1 MNKAALGYLGSSNLC
16 GATDTTSSYAPVGK
30 WFGADTFSLDSCDGH
45 STNAARLRAF
55 IATDMT
61 MTMTMTMTPTAPQV
75 SAQTTT
81 LPDDFAA
88 KLSTVLPRLLS
99 QPGALPDDWAP
110 MATTYDLPRFDS
122 EAAFAARFDAALTT
136 IIGENIQDVAA
147 LRRLLVG
154 CGLPYDYARL
164 GQPLST
170 VYELLVQAKTSAAQA
185 CSFAS
190 VTKPWLSVVEDPQR
204 TLPVRIFAE
213 GTLPISARLRDQL
226 AARNVELHEN
236 FPAASN
242 QTIAKRSD
250 VLTVLV
256 RNEVFVGDV
265 RNEPADAVCY
275 PLANGGMLLTADATR
290 IAPRGI
296 QLVRKR
302 TVSALLAA
310 DALRELE
317 HEAGLTSPP
326 ETQASP
332 TVCDAALRNLFPDV
346 AQAVYFCTGLAAE
359 AAAFTAVVQI
369 LSADE
374 IPTSAGV
381 ERGQSPVSFFYAQNG
396 YGGTGQLITDL
407 LATTMPLLPVPL
419 PVMDATSTEPRSV
432 LVDKIAECLQNL
444 GGAAAC
450 VFIETPT
457 NPELQMHD
465 MAALVAAVRGYQK
478 TWGRTVPI
486 LVDTTLAP
494 LYPALA
500 AQVAHEWPFILVKSG
515 SKYFTK
521 GKTTL
526 GVVACGSHPLA
537 RRIVTAAQGI
547 GVDTDSLAK
556 PGQLAKLRD
565 GLSDLRERMAAI
577 AVNTSALVAGMRAA
591 LAARGHEVALFAMT
605 SAHVDAGLAC
615 GLLSFYLPP
624 APTEYSDLVDD
635 FVDSMLVAAPELV
648 KSRVSYG
655 QSTGGGMLDYFYIIN
670 PQESTQ
676 GSLSAAV
683 KNAQK
688 RNNVQICRISVPAI
702 ADVAGLLV
710 TMEPF
715 FERKYG
721 PRQH

>member
-1 MNKAALGYLGSSNLC
+1 
-16 GATDTTSSYAPVGK
+16 
-30 WFGADTFSLDSCDGH
+30 
-45 STNAARLRAF
+45 
-55 IATDMT
+55 
-61 MTMTMTMTPTAPQV
+61 MTPTATAA
-75 SAQTTT
+75 STTAHAGT
-81 LPDDFAA
+81 TISIDFAA
-88 KLSTVLPRLLS
+88 KLATVLPRLLG

-122 EAAFAARFDAALTT
+122 EAAFAARFDAVLTT
-136 IIGENIQDVAA
+136 IIRENIHEVAA
-147 LRRLLVG
+147 LRELLVG

-190 VTKPWLSVVEDPQR
+190 VTKPWLSVIEDPQR

-213 GTLPISARLRDQL
+213 GTLPISAGLRSQL
-226 AARNVELHEN
+226 AARKVELHEN
-236 FPAASN
+236 YPVASI
-242 QTIAKRSD
+242 QTLAKRSD

-256 RNEVFVGDV
+256 RSAIFVGDV

-275 PLANGGMLLTADATR
+275 PLTNGGMLLTSDATR

-317 HEAGLTSPP
+317 HEAALSSPTEP
-326 ETQASP
+326 QASP
-332 TVCDAALRNLFPDV
+332 AECDAALRALFPDV
-346 AQAVYFCTGLAAE
+346 AQALYFCTGLAAE

-369 LSADE
+369 LGAE
-374 IPTSAGV
+374 VVGTSAGT
-381 ERGQSPVSFFYAQNG
+381 ERGALPVSFFYAQNG

-407 LATTMPLLPVPL
+407 LAPTMPLLPVPL
-419 PVMDATSTEPRSV
+419 PVIDATSAEPRSV

-444 GGAAAC
+444 GGAPAC

-465 MAALVAAVRGYQK
+465 MAALLAAVRDYQK

-500 AQVAHEWPFILVKSG
+500 AQVAQEWPFILVKSG

-526 GVVACGSHPLA
+526 GAVACGSHPLA
-537 RRIVTAAQGI
+537 RSIVTAAQVVGT
-547 GVDTDSLAK
+547 DTDSLAK
-556 PGQLAKLRD
+556 PGQLAILRD

-577 AVNTSALVAGMRAA
+577 AANTSALVAGMRAA
-591 LAARGHEVALFAMT
+591 LATRGHDVALFAMT
-605 SAHVDAGLAC
+605 PAQVDAGLAC

-624 APTEYSDLVDD
+624 APTEHADLVDD
-635 FVDSMLVAAPELV
+635 FVASMLAAAPELV

-655 QSTGGGMLDYFYIIN
+655 QSTGAGLRDYFYIIN

-702 ADVAGLLV
+702 ADVAGLLAK
-710 TMEPF
+710 MEPF

-721 PRQH
+721 PRQR

>member
-1 MNKAALGYLGSSNLC
+1 MTSTSNDIAPASS
-16 GATDTTSSYAPVGK
+16 TS
-30 WFGADTFSLDSCDGH
+30 
-45 STNAARLRAF
+45 
-55 IATDMT
+55 
-61 MTMTMTMTPTAPQV
+61 TA
-75 SAQTTT
+75 
-81 LPDDFAA
+81 DFAA
-88 KLSTVLPRLLS
+88 QLSTALPRLLG

-122 EAAFAARFDAALTT
+122 EAAFAARFAAVLTT
-136 IIGENIQDVAA
+136 IIRDDIRDAA
-147 LRRLLVG
+147 SLRDLLAS

-170 VYELLVQAKTSAAQA
+170 VYELLIQAKTCAAQA
-185 CSFAS
+185 YSFAS
-190 VTKPWLSVVEDPQR
+190 VTKPWLSVIEDPQR
-204 TLPVRIFAE
+204 TLPVRIFADA
-213 GTLPISARLRDQL
+213 TLPISAGLRAQL

-236 FPAASN
+236 YPVASN
-242 QTIAKRSD
+242 PTIVKRSD

-256 RNEVFVGDV
+256 RSARYIGDV

-275 PLANGGMLLTADATR
+275 PIANGGMLLISDATR

-317 HEAGLTSPP
+317 HEAGLASRP
-326 ETQASP
+326 EAQASP
-332 TVCDAALRNLFPDV
+332 AACDAALRALFPDV
-346 AQAVYFCTGLAAE
+346 TQALYFCTGLAAE
-359 AAAFTAVVQI
+359 AAVFAAAVQT
-369 LSADE
+369 LG
-374 IPTSAGV
+374 PG
-381 ERGQSPVSFFYAQNG
+381 PVSLFYAQNG

-407 LATTMPLLPVPL
+407 LATTTPLVPVPL
-419 PVMDATSTEPRSV
+419 PVIDGNDGQPRSV
-432 LVDKIAECLQNL
+432 LVDKIAEHLQTL

-465 MAALVAAVRGYQK
+465 MAALLAAVRAYQK
-478 TWGRTVPI
+478 AWGRTVPI

-500 AQVAHEWPFILVKSG
+500 EQIAHDWPFILVKSG

-537 RRIVTAAQGI
+537 RRIVTAAQVV

-556 PGQLAKLRD
+556 PGQLAILRD

-577 AVNTSALVAGMRAA
+577 AANTSALVDGMRAA
-591 LAARGHEVALFAMT
+591 LAARGHDVTLFAMT
-605 SAHVDAGLAC
+605 PAQVDAGLAC

-624 APTEYSDLVDD
+624 APTAYPDLVDD
-635 FVDSMLVAAPELV
+635 FVDSMLAAAPELV

-655 QSTGGGMLDYFYIIN
+655 QSTGGGQRDFFYIIN

-676 GSLSAAV
+676 GALSAAV

-702 ADVAGLLV
+702 ADVAGLLAK
-710 TMEPF
+710 MEPF
-715 FERKYG
+715 FDRKYG
-721 PRQH
+721 PR